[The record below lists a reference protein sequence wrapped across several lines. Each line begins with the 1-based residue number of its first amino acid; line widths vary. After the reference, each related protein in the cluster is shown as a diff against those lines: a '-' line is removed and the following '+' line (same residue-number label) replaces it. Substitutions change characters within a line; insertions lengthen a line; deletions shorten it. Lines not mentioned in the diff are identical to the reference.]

1 MTKEGFV
8 NDHHPRQHQR
18 LRRSSTHLLLQNL
31 LYTIEFVYYYIVYEI
46 VPICHLMNNKVHPS
60 FYTVLIK
67 VGQNVITGEMIFY
80 TLPVIHICVTL
91 YPVLQQI

>member
-1 MTKEGFV
+1 MIIIHV
-8 NDHHPRQHQR
+8 NINVYDVVRPTYFFKIYNLYYRIC
-18 LRRSSTHLLLQNL
+18 LL
-31 LYTIEFVYYYIVYEI
+31 YIVYEI
-46 VPICHLMNNKVHPS
+46 VPIYHLMNNKVHPS

-91 YPVLQQI
+91 YPVLHQI